1 MKAFRDRIS
10 NINLDQLPLLTAS
23 EQTRGSWA
31 REIESLEMVPDLY
44 KDFYST
50 KLNGN
55 ENFPYSVITPK
66 FHGFLRQEN
75 EKLICSLNN
84 KIFVLENTN
93 DQLVEYC
100 YPIQDINYVEAGS
113 ILLKAWLRIN
123 GVVNDGSSTSSTLR
137 FNTVTEYMFHPFID
151 QIRAA
156 EVDIDHPGSSSAP
169 EKFDYLSEIDFKFMN
184 YARNA
189 VSPAEHVVDHVYQ
202 PEIRSKI
209 ISIFGKSLYR
219 TSSPT
224 HISILTEKVLIF
236 IKDTGRDN
244 ANNNRRFGGI
254 WLFIPLERII
264 SGSLIEKGD
273 DLLEFSLRLAENERI
288 NILFAEEKKS
298 EIEYFQNRVLE
309 LSGIKPTSQL

>member
-1 MKAFRDRIS
+1 MKAFWDRIT
-10 NINLDQLPLLTAS
+10 NLNLDQLPLLTAS

-44 KDFYST
+44 KDFYRA

-55 ENFPYSVITPK
+55 DNFPYSVITPK
-66 FHGFLRQEN
+66 FHGFLRQES
-75 EKLICSLNN
+75 EKLICSLNDE
-84 KIFVLENTN
+84 IIVLENTN

-100 YPIQDINYVEAGS
+100 YSIQDINYVEAGS

-123 GVVNDGSSTSSTLR
+123 GVTNDGSSTSSTLR
-137 FNTVTEYMFHPFID
+137 FNTVTEYMFHPFVD

-156 EVDIDHPGSSSAP
+156 KVDIDPSGSSSEPAI
-169 EKFDYLSEIDFKFMN
+169 FDYLSEIDFKFMN

-189 VSPAEHVVDHVYQ
+189 ISPGEHVVDHVYQ

-209 ISIFGKSLYR
+209 ISIFGKSLFR
-219 TSSPT
+219 TTSPT
-224 HISILTEKVLIF
+224 HISILTEQVLIF
-236 IKDTGRDN
+236 IKDTGSDN
-244 ANNNRRFGGI
+244 ANGNRRFGGI

-273 DLLEFSLRLAENERI
+273 NLLEFSLILAEDEQI

-298 EIEYFQNRVLE
+298 EIEYFQNKILE
-309 LSGIKPTSQL
+309 LSGTNPTSKF